1 MNVAR
6 KTRRPGRA
14 AATRRYGRRTADTR
28 LPGRTAATGRR
39 GRAAALAAALAITLV
54 AGGGAALAASS
65 GAALAAGAGPAAR
78 PGSGA
83 ALAAGQLGPRQA
95 VPWPRVGDG
104 WVLAEY
110 WPGRTPAE
118 GRPQAAP
125 VSLDLVDPAGG
136 RYQLYRWPVTATPP
150 GLLAWSGDQT
160 RALLITSDGVEQIVL
175 ATGKIS
181 RINTP
186 RQVNLTGYTGPDGL
200 NLLGWQQVGSSQR
213 LARYTFAGRL
223 AAVLATGPDDAT
235 AVYSGPGTTLAV
247 AGGAG
252 LQLVSNTGGVIRT
265 LPVPHVAVPGCAP
278 VRWWNSTTIL
288 ATCTATGAAS
298 RSQLWLVP
306 ANGSRP
312 TALTPP
318 RGAHS
323 SDLGDLDAWPL
334 PSGLYVQAAGACG
347 TLQIFRQAASGAI
360 TLVSVPHTAGNNQIL
375 TAYGSQLLIQAPTS
389 CEMGASLLWFNPSTR
404 HVHMLFDAGIIG
416 AAPYGRSAASY

>member
-1 MNVAR
+1 MKVTG
-6 KTRRPGRA
+6 KTRRPGR
-14 AATRRYGRRTADTR
+14 TADAR
-28 LPGRTAATGRR
+28 RQGRTAATRRPGRT
-39 GRAAALAAALAITLV
+39 AALAAALAITLV
-54 AGGGAALAASS
+54 AGGAALAACS
-65 GAALAAGAGPAAR
+65 GAALAVAARPAAS

-83 ALAAGQLGPRQA
+83 ALTAGQVGARSA

-125 VSLDLVDPAGG
+125 ASLDLVDPAGG
-136 RYQLYRWPVTATPP
+136 RYQLYRWPVTSTPP
-150 GLLAWSGDQT
+150 GLLAWSGDKT
-160 RALLITSDGVEQIVL
+160 RALVITGGGTEQIAL

-186 RQVNLTGYTGPDGL
+186 RQVNITGYTGPDGL
-200 NLLGWQQVGSSQR
+200 NLLGWQQVGPSQR
-213 LARYTFAGRL
+213 LARYTLAGRL

-235 AVYSGPGTTLAV
+235 AVYSGTGTTLAV

-265 LPVPHVAVPGCAP
+265 LPVPHAGVPGCSP
-278 VRWWNSTTIL
+278 VRWWTSTTIL
-288 ATCTATGAAS
+288 ATCSATGAAS

-334 PSGLYVQAAGACG
+334 PSGLYLQAAGPCG
-347 TLQIFRQAASGAI
+347 TLQIFRQAAGGAI
-360 TLVSVPHTAGNNQIL
+360 TLISVPHTAGNNQIL

-389 CEMGASLLWFNPSTR
+389 CGLGASLLWFNPSTR

-416 AAPYGRSAASY
+416 AAPYGRSTVSY